1 MVSNSELIGAIK
13 NAAQREGIE
22 CIEVN
27 PRNTSKTCSACGV
40 VQKELKAEMEW
51 TCSSCG
57 VVHDRDQNATINIA
71 RETEKKMG
79 KTGSKKAKKK

>member
-22 CIEVN
+22 CVEIN

-40 VQKELKAEMEW
+40 VQEELKAEMEW

-57 VVHDRDQNATINIA
+57 AEHDRDQNATINIA
-71 RETEKKMG
+71 TETIKKLDKTSG
-79 KTGSKKAKKK
+79 KKTKKK